1 MESKTSRE
9 DAEIAFESVL
19 KSNETNRFA
28 LYGKSLILYSRGKI
42 EESAKFLRNALDQD
56 LQENEG
62 HADVLRDKL
71 VELLEPKPPTKVI
84 ILDELKKKFDNVHQ
98 ESFLLNFMTIPESF
112 PKPWRVQN
120 PFVKPQ
126 PLPAEATTSSFN
138 TPVKINNEYFCVI
151 CGKGFTKIFS
161 LNRHMFVHSGIK
173 NHSCSTCG
181 RSFVQKSDMIRHET
195 THSESFN
202 VPCTFADCVK
212 SFKTTKSMRSHL
224 IIHSTERPFKC
235 QHCAKTFK
243 VRRLLKFHEGLHL
256 EIKPFNCDLCGKGFP
271 AKPYLKSHMVSHTG
285 SSSFSCSL
293 CPASYKR
300 NYDLSYHIKIRHL
313 SKHVNEEEQF

>member
-1 MESKTSRE
+1 MESKRSQE

-56 LQENEG
+56 LQEKE
-62 HADVLRDKL
+62 AQVEVLRDKL

-84 ILDELKKKFDNVHQ
+84 ILDELKKKFDGVYQ
-98 ESFLLNFMTIPESF
+98 ESFLLNFMNIPESF
-112 PKPWRVQN
+112 PKPWRIQKN
-120 PFVKPQ
+120 FVKPR
-126 PLPAEATTSSFN
+126 PPPATSSFN
-138 TPVKINNEYFCVI
+138 HPVKINNEYFCII

-161 LNRHMFVHSGIK
+161 LNRHMFLHSGIK

-202 VPCTFADCVK
+202 VPCIFAGCEK
-212 SFKTTKSMRSHL
+212 SFKTNKSMRCHL
-224 IIHSTERPFKC
+224 IVHSTERPFKC

-271 AKPYLKSHMVSHTG
+271 AKPYIKSHMISHTDC
-285 SSSFSCSL
+285 SSFYCSL

-300 NYDLSYHIKIRHL
+300 NYDLSYHIKIRHQR
-313 SKHVNEEEQF
+313 KHVNDVEQF